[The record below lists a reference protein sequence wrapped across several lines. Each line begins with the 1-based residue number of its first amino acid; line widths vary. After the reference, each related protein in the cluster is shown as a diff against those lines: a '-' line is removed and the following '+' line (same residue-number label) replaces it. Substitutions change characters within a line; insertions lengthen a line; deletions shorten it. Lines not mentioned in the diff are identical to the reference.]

1 MFRIAKNLVKT
12 LEESVT
18 GTVGDKPVDSYF
30 HSVPPQL
37 FPIKEND
44 ARYSQQADSLY
55 GLRVVQVSETQLQLY
70 SFFDY
75 IIGFNNEPIPLVEES
90 QAVYPDYRKIISL
103 FNEHCG
109 NSIKLHV
116 WSGKG
121 GVYREEYLYVSP
133 KNTVSEIPLDDTGSQ
148 SLATSQMFEP
158 LGFKV
163 QWSPLVAATFSY
175 HVLQLN
181 IENGPAALAG
191 LIPDQDY
198 IIACQDGLL
207 ATGGEHL
214 LQDIVRSR
222 ANHSLVLYVY
232 NKGVDCVRPVT
243 VQIGP
248 DGRLGCNVGYGFLH
262 RIPAPVQRFDSE
274 SNQETT
280 ESPDLQ
286 TFKQDPNIIQ
296 PLIQP
301 TIASLPTGSAKPN
314 VNPAIPGLRRQAQHH
329 HHRAANAANAASA
342 TVMMADYFQEGKDQS
357 PKVSSATATP
367 PPPPPQ
373 SNPVQTEE
381 STDSANN
388 NEE

>member
-1 MFRIAKNLVKT
+1 MFRIAKNLVRT

-18 GTVGDKPVDSYF
+18 GTVGDKPIDSYF

-37 FPIKEND
+37 FPIRED
-44 ARYSQQADSLY
+44 DPRYAHQTDSLY
-55 GLRVVQVSETQLQLY
+55 GLRVVQVDESQLQLT

-75 IIGFNNEPIPLVEES
+75 IIGFNNQPIPLVQDGTMGAS
-90 QAVYPDYRKIISL
+90 QTFYPDYKRIISF

-109 NSIKLHV
+109 NTIKLHV

-121 GVYREEYLYVSP
+121 GVYREEYLYVSA
-133 KNTVSEIPLDDTGSQ
+133 KNSVSEIPLDETDAQQ
-148 SLATSQMFEP
+148 SLMTSKMFEA

-163 QWSPLVAATFSY
+163 QWTPLIAVTYSY

-181 IENGPAALAG
+181 IENGPAMQAG

-232 NKGVDCVRPVT
+232 NKAVDCVRPVT
-243 VQIGP
+243 VHLAA

-262 RIPAPVQRFDSE
+262 RIPAPIQNSQSIIHSPAAVE
-274 SNQETT
+274 SHN
-280 ESPDLQ
+280 SN
-286 TFKQDPNIIQ
+286 NIIHPITQ
-296 PLIQP
+296 PILIP
-301 TIASLPTGSAKPN
+301 ATLANNADNKETMPS
-314 VNPAIPGLRRQAQHH
+314 NPLQVPVPVGRRQAQL
-329 HHRAANAANAASA
+329 HRGSNTTNAAAASA
-342 TVMMADYFQEGKDQS
+342 SMADYFQEGKDQS
-357 PKVSSATATP
+357 PRSSSKATP
-367 PPPPPQ
+367 PPPPPASSTA
-373 SNPVQTEE
+373 SNTA
-381 STDSANN
+381 SD
-388 NEE
+388 